1 MERTRWGLVALLFV
15 MGMFA
20 AAQFGKVS
28 LTLNEHAAVFDR
40 SPTGVALFVS
50 LVGLVGLFCGAAAG
64 AIVAWLSPRTS
75 LLIGL
80 VLSAAVSL
88 AQSFLPPAEVYAALR
103 LLEGVPHLTLV
114 VAAPPIMAMIAT
126 DRDRPVVMSIWAM
139 FFGLSFALSALIV
152 PALLE
157 WGGLPLVLR
166 AHGIGFLVLLVL
178 LQGQLPRTGRT
189 ALSLN
194 IIRLHRDIYTS
205 LPIVAPGA
213 GFVFYTVTYIALLTY
228 LPLALERPELFVRL
242 PLVSLCSTL
251 LAGYVCR
258 SSVAPDR
265 VAVVGFLGGAAASIG
280 IGIGLPLS
288 PDLAFF
294 FLGLVPGASFAAI
307 PFFNAGLAG
316 RTRST
321 GAIAQL
327 GNLGTVSGTPIFA
340 GLLAGFGLPG
350 ILLGLAGFCLAGA
363 GVLLLIGRSL
373 GDHKR

>member
-15 MGMFA
+15 MGLFA

-28 LTLNEHAAVFDR
+28 LTLAEHAVVFDR
-40 SPTGVALFVS
+40 SSTGVALFVS
-50 LVGLVGLFCGAAAG
+50 LVGMVGLFCGAVAG
-64 AIVAWLSPRTS
+64 AVVAWLSPRVS

-80 VLSAAVSL
+80 GLSAAVSL
-88 AQSFLPPAEVYAALR
+88 VQSFLPSAEVYAILR
-103 LLEGVPHLTLV
+103 LLEGVPHLLLV

-152 PALLE
+152 PMLLE
-157 WGGLPLVLR
+157 RGGLPLVLR
-166 AHGIGFLVLLVL
+166 VHGVGFVVLFGL
-178 LQGQLPRTGRT
+178 LWRKLPRTER
-189 ALSLN
+189 ASISLN
-194 IIRLHRDIYTS
+194 IIQLHKDIYTS

-228 LPLALERPELFVRL
+228 LPLALERPDLFVRL

-258 SSVAPDR
+258 SVAPAT
-265 VAVVGFLGGAAASIG
+265 VAIVGFCGGAVASIG
-280 IGIGLPLS
+280 IWFDVTLA
-288 PDLAFF
+288 PDVVFF

-307 PFFNAGLAG
+307 TFFNAGLVDRA
-316 RTRST
+316 RST

-350 ILLGLAGFCLAGA
+350 VLLGLAGFCLVGA
-363 GVLLLIGRSL
+363 SVLLLISRSL
-373 GDHKR
+373 GHLKR

>member
-152 PALLE
+152 PTLLE

-166 AHGIGFLVLLVL
+166 AHGIGFLILLVL
-178 LQGQLPRTGRT
+178 LWGQLPRTGRA

-258 SSVAPDR
+258 SVAPDR
-265 VAVVGFLGGAAASIG
+265 VAVVGFLGGAVASIG

-307 PFFNAGLAG
+307 PFFNAGLAD

>member
-1 MERTRWGLVALLFV
+1 
-15 MGMFA
+15 MFA

-178 LQGQLPRTGRT
+178 LWGQLPPHRSHSTFVKYHPLASRHLHLTSYCGAGGWLRVLHGDLHRSSDLLAPRFRT
-189 ALSLN
+189 A
-194 IIRLHRDIYTS
+194 
-205 LPIVAPGA
+205 
-213 GFVFYTVTYIALLTY
+213 
-228 LPLALERPELFVRL
+228 
-242 PLVSLCSTL
+242 
-251 LAGYVCR
+251 
-258 SSVAPDR
+258 
-265 VAVVGFLGGAAASIG
+265 
-280 IGIGLPLS
+280 
-288 PDLAFF
+288 
-294 FLGLVPGASFAAI
+294 
-307 PFFNAGLAG
+307 
-316 RTRST
+316 
-321 GAIAQL
+321 
-327 GNLGTVSGTPIFA
+327 
-340 GLLAGFGLPG
+340 
-350 ILLGLAGFCLAGA
+350 
-363 GVLLLIGRSL
+363 
-373 GDHKR
+373 